1 MYVLDHE
8 SQNAKQ
14 EANNRAKN
22 EINGI
27 NRIRL
32 LCIWHWI
39 GKNRCKIGERVLK
52 HATIWISIIKISN

>member
-27 NRIRL
+27 NRIRFQL
-32 LCIWHWI
+32 
-39 GKNRCKIGERVLK
+39 
-52 HATIWISIIKISN
+52 